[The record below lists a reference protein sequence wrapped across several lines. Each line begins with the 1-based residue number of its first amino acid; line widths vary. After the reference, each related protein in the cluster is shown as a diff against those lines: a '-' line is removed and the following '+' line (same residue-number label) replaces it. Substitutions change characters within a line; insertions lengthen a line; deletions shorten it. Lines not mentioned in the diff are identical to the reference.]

1 MEHRMFTRP
10 SREVRLIFVTL
21 AVISFRDGFVYT
33 VLQLY
38 LKSMAFSGSFVG
50 SFMFILGISASA
62 LLIPFGMLSDRVDR
76 RKLMALGITFVSG
89 AIAILIISE
98 EPGILLMAACI
109 WGIGNAMY
117 SPCINSLLA
126 DKIKPEEME
135 STYTYQAILNS
146 LLYGMSALMGW
157 IPELMVY
164 AGGYSLSSA
173 YRISMIWLIPL
184 GVTSLIPL
192 ARLGGAAPM
201 KQPRKFMLPRNAAIL
216 KLTLTQTVIGFGAG
230 LSIPMLSYYMS
241 ARFGV
246 ESGPVGTLNAAVS
259 FIALPFYFLV
269 PIIAHRMGTI
279 KAITLPQLASIPL
292 LLAMTV
298 SPTFIMAALFFTFR
312 QILMNMSSPLITAF
326 TMKLSKPEERG
337 TVNALTNVAWRVPN
351 SGATQLGGNLFDIGL
366 NIPLYGTSLVYL
378 FYVPLFYYFFRNM
391 DLEEP
396 TPSGLGKGS

>member
-10 SREVRLIFVTL
+10 SREVRLVFVTL

-89 AIAILIISE
+89 AISILIVSE

-173 YRISMIWLIPL
+173 YRVSMIWLIPL
-184 GVTSLIPL
+184 GVISLIPL
-192 ARLGGAAPM
+192 ARLRGAAPT

-298 SPTFIMAALFFTFR
+298 SPTFITAAMFFTFR

-351 SGATQLGGNLFDIGL
+351 SGATQLGGSLFDIGL
-366 NIPLYGTSLVYL
+366 NLPLYGTSLVYL
-378 FYVPLFYYFFRNM
+378 FYVPLFYCFFRNM

-396 TPSGLGKGS
+396 SS